1 MVVEQIETIE
11 SEEHWNYQPS
21 HSRNDQSIA
30 TTHSVDT
37 ARPGCPRLQVPR
49 LQTKCMYSPRSP
61 ARKMQS
67 WRASCTWPQKPV
79 TTSGQK
85 KIKMATS
92 EFRWLIKLYNQV
104 IIICSRYIRI
114 ATLWHS
120 PILDTQF
127 KFGYPF
133 SRKKHKAPRISY
145 KLQSSH
151 WVRNRKSYSD
161 HQQRLEN
168 ILP

>member
-67 WRASCTWPQKPV
+67 WEGKLHLATETSDDQWPEKN
-79 TTSGQK
+79 K
-85 KIKMATS
+85 
-92 EFRWLIKLYNQV
+92 N
-104 IIICSRYIRI
+104 
-114 ATLWHS
+114 
-120 PILDTQF
+120 
-127 KFGYPF
+127 GYL
-133 SRKKHKAPRISY
+133 RISMID
-145 KLQSSH
+145 QT
-151 WVRNRKSYSD
+151 
-161 HQQRLEN
+161 
-168 ILP
+168 I